1 VRPEHVVFQPP
12 FFNQHLSLLQGIE
25 DLTRRRAKFMVQ
37 LQTDVNKRSIESP
50 IDVVRLNRNGISWLF
65 DVKEQKPGKN

>member
-1 VRPEHVVFQPP
+1 
-12 FFNQHLSLLQGIE
+12 
-25 DLTRRRAKFMVQ
+25 MVQ